1 MSSLRPCGLGG
12 NQVEQTCVDDFEIQ
26 SGGISDTNGRAV
38 REEAESWAKEKPKN
52 DEQTG
57 LQVCRSE
64 PPIRSSRLRLLTVDG
79 SNGAVASPAAPLL
92 TGRGVNFYCYC
103 LP

>member
-1 MSSLRPCGLGG
+1 MCFNDLEMLFGVFPTPDER
-12 NQVEQTCVDDFEIQ
+12 T
-26 SGGISDTNGRAV
+26 V
-38 REEAESWAKEKPKN
+38 REEAENWAKEKEKPKN

-79 SNGAVASPAAPLL
+79 PNGAVASPAAP
-92 TGRGVNFYCYC
+92 TGRGVNFHCYC
-103 LP
+103 LL

>member
-1 MSSLRPCGLGG
+1 MCVNDLEISSGVFPTPDER
-12 NQVEQTCVDDFEIQ
+12 T
-26 SGGISDTNGRAV
+26 V
-38 REEAESWAKEKPKN
+38 REEAENWAKEKEKPKN

-79 SNGAVASPAAPLL
+79 PNGAVAPPAAP
-92 TGRGVNFYCYC
+92 TGRGVHFSCYC
-103 LP
+103 LL